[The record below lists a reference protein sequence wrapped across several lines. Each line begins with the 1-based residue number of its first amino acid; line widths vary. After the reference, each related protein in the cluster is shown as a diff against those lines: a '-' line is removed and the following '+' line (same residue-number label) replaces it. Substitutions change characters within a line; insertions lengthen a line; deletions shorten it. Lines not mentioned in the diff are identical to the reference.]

1 MPIKPTQK
9 ELVKEVHTEEIIEF
23 VNKIE
28 TKIEAA
34 RALRVKDS
42 KRKIF

>member
-9 ELVKEVHTEEIIEF
+9 ELVKEVRTEEIIDF

-28 TKIEAA
+28 VKIEAA
-34 RALRVKDS
+34 RALRVKI
-42 KRKIF
+42 IF